1 MKVKTHGML
10 LGLFFSL
17 VLVFSFSIQASA
29 HNESQGNKMA
39 EDVNIASEAEVGEFL
54 SHIIEHFN
62 PLLRVNNPNP
72 TLEEQKE
79 LVSLW
84 VIFFEE
90 LRKQGVFNDG
100 DDMYSII
107 INSANIIDNHP
118 GHPGLYGKVVDPDA
132 QGSQIGDA
140 LRKLIKDEG
149 CAAYRYGGE
158 DRQACGEK
166 VDTIYGEFVVIAGL
180 HHDEEDSAVIEPDC
194 TGLELD
200 TTAGDVENEES
211 LDTQK
216 LLLKLYVKS
225 IISVTQ
231 DLLVDGRR
239 KAMEELRKE
248 DPDRIIGFDDMASIR
263 YTEFQK
269 KIACFSEGDFKEGS
283 IYVFIMELDE
293 DATVVLNGNSPQL
306 NGLNLRLR
314 DPNPNPIDGEE
325 NKNIAELLRNSVT
338 ENGTPK
344 DGKGDF
350 VEYHWLRPGDEPTP
364 QWLENNLVPG
374 NSHKIS
380 YIEAADVGH
389 HEDPVGR
396 FMYIFG
402 SGVYPESDEG
412 NGACTVAGKGNTP
425 QGALLNLFLTASVLF
440 SVVFPGRRARKE
452 FFRKLRNW
460 RND

>member
-1 MKVKTHGML
+1 MKFKPHGMIL
-10 LGLFFSL
+10 SL
-17 VLVFSFSIQASA
+17 VLVLALVFSFSIEASA
-29 HNESQGNKMA
+29 HNESQSNKTA

-54 SHIIEHFN
+54 SHVVEHFN
-62 PLLRVNNPNP
+62 PLLKVNNPNP

-118 GHPGLYGKVVDPDA
+118 GHPGLYGKEVNPNA
-132 QGSQIGDA
+132 QASQVGDT
-140 LRKLIKDEG
+140 LRQLIEEEG
-149 CAAYRYGGE
+149 CTGYRYGGE
-158 DRQACGEK
+158 DRQACGQK
-166 VDTIYGEFVVIAGL
+166 VDTIYGEFLVIAGF
-180 HHDEEDSAVIEPDC
+180 HHDEEDPAILEPDC
-194 TGLELD
+194 TDLELD
-200 TTAGDVENEES
+200 TTASDVENEES

-225 IISVTQ
+225 VISVTQ

-239 KAMEELRKE
+239 KAEEELRRE
-248 DPDRIIGFDDMASIR
+248 NPDRMIRFEDMASIR
-263 YTEFQK
+263 YIEFQK

-293 DATVVLNGNSPQL
+293 DATVVLNGASPEL
-306 NGLNLRLR
+306 NGLNLKLK
-314 DPNPNPIDGEE
+314 DPNPNPVDGER
-325 NKNIAELLRNSVT
+325 NKDIATLLRNLVI
-338 ENGTPK
+338 EDGVPK
-344 DGKGDF
+344 DGKGSF
-350 VEYHWLRPGDEPTP
+350 VEYNWLRPGDEPTP

-389 HEDPVGR
+389 HEDPTGR

-402 SGVYPESDEG
+402 SGVYPESDEDS
-412 NGACTVAGKGNTP
+412 GACAVAGSGDTL
-425 QGALLNLFLTASVLF
+425 QGTLLNLFLTVFVLF
-440 SVVFPGRRARKE
+440 SVAAFSRRST
-452 FFRKLRNW
+452 
-460 RND
+460 

>member
-17 VLVFSFSIQASA
+17 VLVFSFSIEASA
-29 HNESQGNKMA
+29 HEGSQGNKIA
-39 EDVNIASEAEVGEFL
+39 EGVSIASEAEVGEFL

-118 GHPGLYGKVVDPDA
+118 GHPELYGKVVDPDA
-132 QGSQIGDA
+132 QGSQIGDT
-140 LRKLIKDEG
+140 LRKLIEEEG
-149 CAAYRYGGE
+149 CTGYRYDGK

-166 VDTIYGEFVVIAGL
+166 VDTIYGEFVVIAGF
-180 HHDEEDSAVIEPDC
+180 HHDEEDPVIIEPDC

-225 IISVTQ
+225 VISVTQ
-231 DLLVDGRR
+231 DILVDGRK
-239 KAMEELRKE
+239 KAEEELRKGN
-248 DPDRIIGFDDMASIR
+248 PDRVVTFEEMASIR

-269 KIACFSEGDFKEGS
+269 KIACFSEGVFKEGS

-306 NGLNLRLR
+306 NGLNLKLR
-314 DPNPNPIDGEE
+314 DPNPNPADGER
-325 NKNIAELLRNSVT
+325 NKDIANLLRSSIT
-338 ENGTPK
+338 EDGMVK
-344 DGKGDF
+344 DGKGSF

-380 YIEAADVGH
+380 YVEVADVGH
-389 HEDPVGR
+389 HEDPIGR

-412 NGACTVAGKGNTP
+412 NGACTVAGSDNTP
-425 QGALLNLFLTASVLF
+425 KGALLNLFLTASVLF

>member
-1 MKVKTHGML
+1 MKFKTHGMVLSL
-10 LGLFFSL
+10 LFTL
-17 VLVFSFSIQASA
+17 VLVFSFNIEASA
-29 HNESQGNKMA
+29 HNESQNNKMA
-39 EDVNIASEAEVGEFL
+39 EDVNPASEEEVREFL
-54 SHIIEHFN
+54 SHVTEHFR
-62 PLLRVNNPNP
+62 PLLRVNNPAP

-132 QGSQIGDA
+132 QGSQIGDT
-140 LRKLIKDEG
+140 LRQLIEEDG
-149 CAAYRYGGE
+149 CAEYRYGGE
-158 DRQACGEK
+158 DRQACGKK
-166 VDTIYGEFVVIAGL
+166 VDTIYGEFVVIAGF
-180 HHDEEDSAVIEPDC
+180 HHDDEDPAIVEPDC

-200 TTAGDVENEES
+200 TTAGDVENEEN

-231 DLLVDGRR
+231 DLLVEGRR
-239 KAMEELRKE
+239 KATEELKKG
-248 DPDRIIGFDDMASIR
+248 DPDRVIRFEDMASIR

-306 NGLNLRLR
+306 NGLNLKLR
-314 DPNPNPIDGEE
+314 DPNPNPADGER
-325 NKNIAELLRNSVT
+325 NKDIATLLRNLVI
-338 ENGTPK
+338 EDGMPQ
-344 DGKGDF
+344 DGKGSF

-374 NSHKIS
+374 NSRKIS

-402 SGVYPESDEG
+402 SGVYPEPEAED
-412 NGACTVAGKGNTP
+412 NGACAVAGSGNTP
-425 QGALLNLFLTASVLF
+425 RGALLNLFLTASVLF
-440 SVVFPGRRARKE
+440 PVVFWRRRV
-452 FFRKLRNW
+452 
-460 RND
+460 

>member
-1 MKVKTHGML
+1 MKVETHGML
-10 LGLFFSL
+10 LGIFFAL
-17 VLVFSFSIQASA
+17 GFVFFFGIEASA
-29 HNESQGNKMA
+29 HDGSQSNKAA
-39 EDVNIASEAEVGEFL
+39 EDVDIASETEVEEFL
-54 SHIIEHFN
+54 SHLIEHFD

-84 VIFFEE
+84 VKFFEE
-90 LRKQGVFNDG
+90 LRKKGTFNDA

-118 GHPGLYGKVVDPDA
+118 AHPGLYGRKVDPNA
-132 QGSQIGDA
+132 QGSKIGDI
-140 LRKLIKDEG
+140 LKKLIEEG
-149 CAAYRYGGE
+149 GCTGYEYGGE

-166 VDTIYGEFVVIAGL
+166 VDTIYGDFVVIAGF
-180 HHDEEDSAVIEPDC
+180 HHDKEDTAILEPDC
-194 TGLELD
+194 TNLELD
-200 TTAGDVENEES
+200 TTAGDVENEDN

-225 IISVTQ
+225 VISVTQ
-231 DLLVDGRR
+231 DILVDGRE

-248 DPDRIIGFDDMASIR
+248 DPDRIIRFEDMASIR
-263 YTEFQK
+263 YTEFQE

-293 DATVVLNGNSPQL
+293 DATVVLNGNSPEL
-306 NGLNLRLR
+306 NGLNLKLR
-314 DPNPNPIDGEE
+314 DPNPNPVDGERD
-325 NKNIAELLRNSVT
+325 KNIAKLFRSLIT
-338 ENGTPK
+338 EDGMPK
-344 DGKGDF
+344 DGKGSF

-364 QWLENNLVPG
+364 QYLENNLVPG
-374 NSHKIS
+374 NSHKVS
-380 YIEAADVGH
+380 YIEVADVGH

-402 SGVYPESDEG
+402 SGVYPEPGTEN
-412 NGACTVAGKGNTP
+412 NGACAVAGSGNTP

-440 SVVFPGRRARKE
+440 SVVFLRKRA
-452 FFRKLRNW
+452 
-460 RND
+460 

>member
-1 MKVKTHGML
+1 MKFKPNGMIL
-10 LGLFFSL
+10 SL
-17 VLVFSFSIQASA
+17 VLVLALVFSFSIEASA
-29 HNESQGNKMA
+29 HNESQSNRTA

-54 SHIIEHFN
+54 SHVVEHFN
-62 PLLRVNNPNP
+62 PLLKVNNLNP

-118 GHPGLYGKVVDPDA
+118 GHPGLYGKEVNPNA
-132 QGSQIGDA
+132 QASQVGDT
-140 LRKLIKDEG
+140 LRQLIEEEG
-149 CAAYRYGGE
+149 CTGYRYGGE
-158 DRQACGEK
+158 DRQACGQK
-166 VDTIYGEFVVIAGL
+166 VDTIYGEFLVIAGF
-180 HHDEEDSAVIEPDC
+180 HHDEEDPAILEPDC

-200 TTAGDVENEES
+200 TTASDVENEES

-225 IISVTQ
+225 VISVTQ

-239 KAMEELRKE
+239 KAEEELRRE
-248 DPDRIIGFDDMASIR
+248 NPDRMIRFEDMASIR
-263 YTEFQK
+263 YIEFQK
-269 KIACFSEGDFKEGS
+269 KIACFSEGDFKDGS

-293 DATVVLNGNSPQL
+293 DATVVLNGASPEL
-306 NGLNLRLR
+306 NGLNLKLR
-314 DPNPNPIDGEE
+314 DPNPNPVDGKR
-325 NKNIAELLRNSVT
+325 NKDIAELLRNLVI
-338 ENGTPK
+338 EDGVPK
-344 DGKGDF
+344 DGKGSF
-350 VEYHWLRPGDEPTP
+350 VEYNWLRPGDEPTP

-389 HEDPVGR
+389 HEDPQGR

-402 SGVYPESDEG
+402 SGVYPESDEDS
-412 NGACTVAGKGNTP
+412 GACAVAGSSDTL
-425 QGALLNLFLTASVLF
+425 QGTLLNLFLTVFVLF
-440 SVVFPGRRARKE
+440 SVAGFSRRST
-452 FFRKLRNW
+452 
-460 RND
+460 

>member
-140 LRKLIKDEG
+140 
-149 CAAYRYGGE
+149 
-158 DRQACGEK
+158 
-166 VDTIYGEFVVIAGL
+166 
-180 HHDEEDSAVIEPDC
+180 
-194 TGLELD
+194 
-200 TTAGDVENEES
+200 
-211 LDTQK
+211 
-216 LLLKLYVKS
+216 
-225 IISVTQ
+225 
-231 DLLVDGRR
+231 
-239 KAMEELRKE
+239 
-248 DPDRIIGFDDMASIR
+248 
-263 YTEFQK
+263 
-269 KIACFSEGDFKEGS
+269 
-283 IYVFIMELDE
+283 
-293 DATVVLNGNSPQL
+293 
-306 NGLNLRLR
+306 
-314 DPNPNPIDGEE
+314 
-325 NKNIAELLRNSVT
+325 
-338 ENGTPK
+338 
-344 DGKGDF
+344 
-350 VEYHWLRPGDEPTP
+350 
-364 QWLENNLVPG
+364 
-374 NSHKIS
+374 
-380 YIEAADVGH
+380 
-389 HEDPVGR
+389 
-396 FMYIFG
+396 
-402 SGVYPESDEG
+402 
-412 NGACTVAGKGNTP
+412 
-425 QGALLNLFLTASVLF
+425 
-440 SVVFPGRRARKE
+440 
-452 FFRKLRNW
+452 
-460 RND
+460 